1 MKEEQLGSRKKTYI
15 ILDTT
20 AFLAKYP
27 LQHYSSHELLTTAHV
42 ISELRDH
49 ESKEAFEIAL
59 NIGRIKVVQPDKKFI
74 DKAINISK
82 SIGEHT
88 SLSKTDLSILALAL
102 QYSLHGQ
109 VIVITDDYALQN
121 TLLYAGIPFK
131 PLRTTGIKRLRRY
144 LVVCP
149 TCGYVST
156 NIGENICPLCNSK
169 LIKKKF
175 S

>member
-1 MKEEQLGSRKKTYI
+1 MKEEQLGSRKKSYI

-27 LQHYSSHELLTTAHV
+27 LQHYSSHELLTTAYV
-42 ISELRDH
+42 LSELRDH
-49 ESKEAFEIAL
+49 ESKEAFEIAS
-59 NIGRIKVVQPDKKFI
+59 NIGRVKVVQPDKKFI
-74 DKAINISK
+74 DKAINVAK

-88 SLSKTDLSILALAL
+88 SLSKTDISILALAL
-102 QYSLHGQ
+102 QYSLYGH

-121 TLLYAGIPFK
+121 TLLYVGIPFK
-131 PLRTTGIKRLRRY
+131 PLRTTGIKQFRRY
-144 LVVCP
+144 TVICP
-149 TCGYVST
+149 TCGYVSS
-156 NIGENICPLCNSK
+156 NIGEKTCPLCNSK